1 MILVLM
7 LVVSLAGALGLGLL
21 PGVRRAA
28 AVAVAITLSGVVL
41 ALACGAAATFDRAR
55 AGEAQLGV
63 NVSWIPQLGVR
74 FHIGVDGL
82 SLPLV
87 VLTAL
92 LTTLCCIHAIR
103 YVPEPGNPA
112 TYLAVLLGLET
123 ALLATFMSLD
133 LVLFFAAFESV
144 LLPMY
149 FLIAIWGG
157 PARRAAATKFVLFTL
172 LGSTLMLVAIF
183 ALRVHTGSSDMV
195 AMATAH
201 GAGIPTGVQNAL
213 FLGFLA
219 AFAIKAPLW
228 PLHSWLPDAH
238 SEAPTAGSVL
248 LAGVLLKMGTYG
260 LLRIAVPVLPHAAH
274 TFAPLLGTLA
284 TVAIIYGAFCC
295 LAQTDVKRLIA
306 YSSVGHMGF
315 ILLGIASLTP
325 LGISAAL
332 FGNVAHGVITSLLFF
347 LAGSLKERDHTY
359 SIADLGSGLLKRAP
373 RLGAV
378 LVFALIATLG
388 LPGLAGF
395 WGEVL
400 AIFASF
406 RPASGLPVVAFRFFM
421 GAALFGTL
429 LAAGYALWLIQ
440 RVVTGRP
447 REGEGATEDVS
458 RVEWAAWAPLIG
470 LTLVLG
476 LYPDLVLGVSRA
488 AALAVLGM
496 NQ

>member
-1 MILVLM
+1 M
-7 LVVSLAGALGLGLL
+7 LVVSLAGSLGLGLL
-21 PGVRRAA
+21 PGTRRAA
-28 AVAVAITLSGVVL
+28 AVAVSIVISGTVF
-41 ALACGAAATFDRAR
+41 AMACGAAVGFDRAK
-55 AGEAQLGV
+55 AGSPQYVV
-63 NVSWIPQLGVR
+63 NASWIPQLDVH

-92 LTTLCCIHAIR
+92 LTLLCCIHAIR
-103 YVPEPGNPA
+103 YIPEPGNPSS
-112 TYLAVLLGLET
+112 YLALLLGLQT
-123 ALLATFMSLD
+123 ALLATFMALD

-149 FLIAIWGG
+149 FLIAVWGG
-157 PARRAAATKFVLFTL
+157 AARKAAATKFVLFTL

-183 ALRVHTGSSDMV
+183 ALRARTGTSDLV
-195 AMATAH
+195 AMAGAH
-201 GAGIPTGVQNAL
+201 GGNIPHGAQNAL

-228 PLHSWLPDAH
+228 PFHSWLPDAH

-260 LLRIAVPVLPHAAH
+260 LLRVALPILPDAAR
-274 TFAPLLGTLA
+274 TFAPLMGTLA
-284 TVAIIYGAFCC
+284 TVAIIYGALCC
-295 LAQTDVKRLIA
+295 LAQTDVKRLVA

-315 ILLGIASLTP
+315 VLLGIATLTP

-332 FGNVAHGVITSLLFF
+332 FGNVAHGVVTSLLFF
-347 LAGSLKERDHTY
+347 LAGALKEREHTY
-359 SIADLGSGLLKRAP
+359 SIRELGGGLLARAP
-373 RLGAV
+373 HLGTI

-400 AIFASF
+400 SIFASF
-406 RPASGLPVVAFRFFM
+406 RPAEGLSLVAFRIFM
-421 GAALFGTL
+421 GGALVGTL

-440 RVVTGRP
+440 RVATGRRDP
-447 REGEGATEDVS
+447 GYAGGRVTPDVS
-458 RVEWAAWAPLIG
+458 AVEWVTWSPLIA
-470 LTLVLG
+470 LTVVLG
-476 LYPDLVLGVSRA
+476 LYPNLVLGVSRA
-488 AALAVLGM
+488 AAQAVLGV
-496 NQ
+496 QP